1 MGTAQRAR
9 DDVDRANLEEQR
21 RDLSTLT
28 NLRQSSGDYNL
39 TFINGLEKRIEREIN
54 RTTRYFVLLK
64 YLRFCCQL
72 LFLLLRKT

>member
-28 NLRQSSGDYNL
+28 NLRQSSGEYNL
-39 TFINGLEKRIEREIN
+39 TFINGLENRIEREIN

-64 YLRFCCQL
+64 YLRYLIIVFV
-72 LFLLLRKT
+72 TM

>member
-28 NLRQSSGDYNL
+28 NLRQSSGEYNL

-64 YLRFCCQL
+64 YLRYNYCFC
-72 LFLLLRKT
+72 